1 MGEFV
6 NMNDYRLNAYKSAA
20 GSKNESTD
28 DVEIVGGKTVRKFN
42 PGRRYSSDI
51 TSSAPAVQAAP
62 NVRVPPASPRAIQ
75 EMPAT
80 QYTRNGV
87 PRNNGIT
94 RDDIQAQA
102 DLRSAANRLFSA
114 GLLKVGEEK
123 PKSKTGDKESMYRR
137 VAKFLLLIGI
147 DEAAKILPHL
157 TEEQTEK
164 IIPEI
169 ASIRQ
174 IDPEEAETILA
185 EFQSLVTRA
194 RQNGGVDTAYTI
206 LSKAYGPEK
215 AAAMIQKAVPDAD
228 GKPFDY
234 LSDIDADRLQ
244 LLISDESIAVQ
255 AIVLSHVKPQT
266 AAAVLNMLDA
276 NSKKDIVIRLARM
289 NSVSPEV
296 LKRMDKT
303 IHEKLKTLNVSAA
316 QKTDGRGALAQILR
330 KMDPNVEQSI
340 LDTLSMQDP
349 DLSRDLRDR
358 LFTIEDVINA
368 DDRYIQK
375 VLREMDNG
383 DIAFLIGGKD
393 NAFRL
398 KILSNISKGRGDI
411 VLEEEQLKKPMLKRD
426 VDKVTT
432 KFFSDL
438 RRAWED
444 GKLIVRGDD
453 DIYV

>member
-1 MGEFV
+1 M
-6 NMNDYRLNAYKSAA
+6 NMNDYRLNAYKNAA
-20 GSKNESTD
+20 GSQD
-28 DVEIVGGKTVRKFN
+28 DSEIIDGKTVKKFN

-51 TSSAPAVQAAP
+51 TSGEIVQVNKEGFP
-62 NVRVPPASPRAIQ
+62 VQGFSDKNRPFSSQSPYQ
-75 EMPAT
+75 ET
-80 QYTRNGV
+80 QYTKNGV
-87 PRNNGIT
+87 PRSQGVSQN
-94 RDDIQAQA
+94 DIQAQA
-102 DLRSAANRLFSA
+102 DLRNAANRLFDT
-114 GLLKVGEEK
+114 GLLKVG
-123 PKSKTGDKESMYRR
+123 SDKVKGKASSDGKDSMYRR

-157 TEEQTEK
+157 TEEQTER

-194 RQNGGVDTAYTI
+194 RQNGGVDTAYSI
-206 LSKAYGPEK
+206 LAKAYGPEK
-215 AAAMIQKAVPDAD
+215 AAAMIKKAVPDVD
-228 GKPFDY
+228 GKPFEY
-234 LSDIDADRLQ
+234 LSEIDADRLN

-255 AIVLSHVKPQT
+255 AIVLSKVKPQT
-266 AAAVLNMLDA
+266 AAQVLNMMDENA
-276 NSKKDIVIRLARM
+276 KKDVVIRLARM
-289 NSVSPEV
+289 KSISPEV
-296 LKRMDKT
+296 IKRMDKT
-303 IHEKLKTLNVSAA
+303 MHEKLKSLNVSAA

-330 KMDPNVEQSI
+330 KMDPNVEQNI

-375 VLREMDNG
+375 VLRDMDNG
-383 DIAFLIGGKD
+383 DIAFLLGGKD

-398 KILSNISKGRGDI
+398 KILSNISKGRGDL

-426 VDKVTT
+426 VEKVTT
-432 KFFSDL
+432 KFFSEL

-444 GKLIVRGDD
+444 GSLIVKGDD

>member
-1 MGEFV
+1 M
-6 NMNDYRLNAYKSAA
+6 NINDYRLNAYKNAA
-20 GSKNESTD
+20 GGQSEDTEMVN
-28 DVEIVGGKTVRKFN
+28 GKAVRKFS
-42 PGRRYSSDI
+42 PVRRYSSDI
-51 TSSAPAVQAAP
+51 TEQASE
-62 NVRVPPASPRAIQ
+62 PPAPQAFPVQVQNPNAIQ
-75 EMPAT
+75 SAQT

-87 PRNNGIT
+87 PRNQGIT
-94 RDDIQAQA
+94 QDDIQAQA
-102 DLRSAANRLFSA
+102 DLKNAANRLFST
-114 GLLKVGEEK
+114 GLLKVGEDR
-123 PKSKTGDKESMYRR
+123 PKAKNGDDKDSMYRR

-157 TEEQTEK
+157 TEEQTER

-194 RQNGGVDTAYTI
+194 RRNGGVDTAYSI

-215 AAAMIQKAVPDAD
+215 AAAMIQKAVPDAN

-266 AAAVLNMLDA
+266 AAAVLNMLDEK
-276 NSKKDIVIRLARM
+276 SKKDIVIRLARM
-289 NSVSPEV
+289 QSVSPEV

-303 IHEKLKTLNVSAA
+303 IHEKLKSLNVSAA

-330 KMDPNVEQSI
+330 KMSPDVEQSI
-340 LDTLSMQDP
+340 LDSLSMQDP

-368 DDRYIQK
+368 DDRYIQS
-375 VLREMDNG
+375 VLREMENG
-383 DIAFLIGGKD
+383 EIALLLGGKD
-393 NAFRL
+393 TAFRL
-398 KILSNISKGRGDI
+398 KILSNISKGRGDL
-411 VLEEEQLKKPMLKRD
+411 VLEEEEIRRPMLKRD

-432 KFFSDL
+432 QFFSEL

-453 DIYV
+453 DVYV

>member
-1 MGEFV
+1 M

-20 GSKNESTD
+20 GSQD
-28 DVEIVGGKTVRKFN
+28 DSETIDGKTVRKFN

-51 TSSAPAVQAAP
+51 TSGEIVQVNKEGFP
-62 NVRVPPASPRAIQ
+62 VQGFSDNSRPFSSQSPSS
-75 EMPAT
+75 ET
-80 QYTRNGV
+80 QYTKNGV
-87 PRNNGIT
+87 PRSQGISQN
-94 RDDIQAQA
+94 DIQAQA
-102 DLRSAANRLFSA
+102 DLRNAANRLFDT
-114 GLLKVGEEK
+114 GLLKVGA
-123 PKSKTGDKESMYRR
+123 DKAKGKASSDGKDSMYRR

-157 TEEQTEK
+157 TEEQTER

-194 RQNGGVDTAYTI
+194 RQNGGVDTAYSI
-206 LSKAYGPEK
+206 LAKAYGPEK
-215 AAAMIQKAVPDAD
+215 AAAMIKKAVPDVD
-228 GKPFDY
+228 GKPFEY
-234 LSDIDADRLQ
+234 LSEIDADRLN

-255 AIVLSHVKPQT
+255 AIVLSKVKPQT
-266 AAAVLNMLDA
+266 AAQVLNMMDENA
-276 NSKKDIVIRLARM
+276 KKDVVIRLARM
-289 NSVSPEV
+289 KSISPEV
-296 LKRMDKT
+296 IKRMDKT
-303 IHEKLKTLNVSAA
+303 IHEKLKALNVSAA

-330 KMDPNVEQSI
+330 KMDPNVEQNI

-383 DIAFLIGGKD
+383 DIAFLLGGKD

-398 KILSNISKGRGDI
+398 KILSNISKGRGDL

-426 VDKVTT
+426 VEKVTT
-432 KFFSDL
+432 KFFSEL

-444 GKLIVRGDD
+444 GSLIVKGDD

>member
-1 MGEFV
+1 M
-6 NMNDYRLNAYKSAA
+6 NMNDYRLNAYKNAA
-20 GSKNESTD
+20 GSQENS
-28 DVEIVGGKTVRKFN
+28 EIIDGKTVKKFN

-51 TSSAPAVQAAP
+51 TSGEIVQVNKEGFP
-62 NVRVPPASPRAIQ
+62 VQGVSDKNRSFLSQPSYN
-75 EMPAT
+75 ET
-80 QYTRNGV
+80 QYTKNGV
-87 PRNNGIT
+87 PRSQGFSQ
-94 RDDIQAQA
+94 DDIKAQA
-102 DLRSAANRLFSA
+102 DLRTAANRLFDT
-114 GLLKVGEEK
+114 GLLKVGSDK
-123 PKSKTGDKESMYRR
+123 VKAKSSSGDKESMYRR

-157 TEEQTEK
+157 TDEQTER

-194 RQNGGVDTAYTI
+194 RQNGGVDTAYSI
-206 LSKAYGPEK
+206 LAKAYGPDK
-215 AAAMIQKAVPDAD
+215 AAAMIKKAVPDVD
-228 GKPFDY
+228 GKPFEY
-234 LSDIDADRLQ
+234 LSEIDADRLN

-255 AIVLSHVKPQT
+255 AIVLSKVKPQV
-266 AAAVLNMLDA
+266 AAQVLNMMDETA
-276 NSKKDIVIRLARM
+276 KKDVVIRLARM
-289 NSVSPEV
+289 KSISPEV
-296 LKRMDKT
+296 IKRMDKT
-303 IHEKLKTLNVSAA
+303 IHEKLKALNVSAA

-330 KMDPNVEQSI
+330 KMDPNVEQNI

-383 DIAFLIGGKD
+383 DIAFLLGGKD

-398 KILSNISKGRGDI
+398 KILSNISKGRGDL

-426 VDKVTT
+426 VEKVTT
-432 KFFSDL
+432 KFFSEL

-444 GKLIVRGDD
+444 GSLIVKGDD